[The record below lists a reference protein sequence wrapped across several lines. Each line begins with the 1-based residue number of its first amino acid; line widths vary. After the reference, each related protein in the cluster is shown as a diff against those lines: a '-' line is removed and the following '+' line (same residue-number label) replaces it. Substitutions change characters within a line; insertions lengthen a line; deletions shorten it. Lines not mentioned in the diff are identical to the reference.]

1 MEMRPNGLH
10 EGAEASMTRQISDAD
25 IHAFA
30 ELTGDKNPVHV
41 DDEYASSSRFGRRI
55 AHGMLAAGHISAVL
69 GVLLPGPGAIYLG
82 QTLSFKA
89 PVFPGDTITTRVVVI
104 RVRTDKA
111 IVTLQTTCVN
121 QSGQVV
127 LEGEA
132 TLLCPVL
139 GEGTPHVH

>member
-1 MEMRPNGLH
+1 
-10 EGAEASMTRQISDAD
+10 MTRQISDAD

-30 ELTGDKNPVHV
+30 GLTGDINPVHV

-82 QTLSFKA
+82 QTLTFKS
-89 PVFPGDTITTRVVVI
+89 PVFPGDTITTRVVVT
-104 RVRTDKA
+104 RVRTDKP
-111 IVTLQTTCVN
+111 IVTLKTTCVN
-121 QSGQVV
+121 QNGQVV

-132 TLLCPVL
+132 TLLCPAL
-139 GEGTPHVH
+139 GEGRSHVH